1 MTNRRPSF
9 WPTVTVRALL
19 LAGPAAALVPATAL
33 AQQPAAG
40 RVELRG
46 TVRDAAGQPVE
57 QASVSVEGQP
67 GGTSTDE
74 AGRFRLSAAR
84 PAGSSLGGG
93 SLTVVVQRLGYA
105 TVRRTVS
112 ARELADG
119 AAELSLSLQ
128 ASTRALDNVTVR
140 GQRGVDTREQ
150 ISLTTLEPRTAKEI
164 PSTFGDFNA
173 ILKTLPGVQSTNE
186 LTSTY
191 SVRGGNYD
199 ENLVYVN
206 GIEIYRP
213 FLVTQAQQEGLS
225 FVNPDLVD
233 KVEFSSGGWQPRF
246 GDKLSSV
253 LNVEYKQPTQRG
265 LTATASLV
273 GGALSYENVS
283 KSGRVSY
290 LGGLRYKTAD
300 YILGTLR
307 QLKGGYN
314 ADYADGQLYVN
325 IGLGPKDDL
334 QKTSLGVLGSWAHN
348 NYRFAP
354 QTGQVTFST
363 GTNQFQRL
371 TIFYD
376 GRERMQYDTYQG
388 GLNLRHHFTPKLT
401 GELIGG
407 GLITREYEMRD
418 VEASYRLADINRD
431 PNSPDFNQA
440 VRQRDVG
447 SRFDHSRNRLLAW
460 IGTVEARATYAPAP
474 RHELRVGVKAGREH
488 VDDRLDE
495 YAFTDSAD
503 YVPAKRFSRLR
514 TQLDLTSTRVQGY
527 GQHTW
532 RLDSLRTVTYGVRL
546 HYWSVNQQLTVSP
559 RVQFAARSR
568 RHPSVSYKAAT
579 GLYYQPP
586 FYRELRNQQG
596 VLNPALRAQRSVHV
610 IGGTEYRFRYWG
622 RPFQLT
628 GEAYF
633 KYLTDVIPYDVDNV
647 RLRYFAQNLATAY
660 VAGVDGRLS
669 GEFVPGAESWF
680 SLGLLTTRENLR
692 GDSLTVYNGDG
703 QPIGKKEKG
712 YIRRPTDQRVNL
724 GIFFQDHLPN
734 NPSVRGY
741 VNFVFGSGLPFSPP
755 ALPEL
760 RGTSK
765 LTRSYK
771 RVDLGFSK
779 VLSLRTIR
787 SSKFYQPESLWMGL
801 EVLNVFAANNV
812 AGYSYIQDLNGA
824 TYGVPNY
831 LSQRV
836 VNLRVIARF

>member
-1 MTNRRPSF
+1 MTPRRTLF
-9 WPTVTVRALL
+9 WPAATVRVLL
-19 LAGPAAALVPATAL
+19 LGVPVAAAWPAAAAQ
-33 AQQPAAG
+33 AQQVAD

-46 TVRDAAGQPVE
+46 TVRDGAGRPVE
-57 QASVSVEGQP
+57 QAAVAVEGQP
-67 GGTSTDE
+67 DGTNTDE
-74 AGRFRLSAAR
+74 AGRFRLRVAR
-84 PAGSSLGGG
+84 PATGRPLV
-93 SLTVVVQRLGYA
+93 LVVQRLGYA
-105 TVRRTVS
+105 TARRSLT
-112 ARELADG
+112 AGELADG
-119 AAELSLSLQ
+119 RAELSISLE
-128 ASTRALDNVTVR
+128 ASARALDNVTVR

-150 ISLTTLEPRTAKEI
+150 VSLTTLDPRITKEI
-164 PSTFGDFNA
+164 PSAFGDFNKV
-173 ILKTLPGVQSTNE
+173 LTTLPGVVANNE

-233 KVEFSSGGWQPRF
+233 KVEFASGGWQPRF

-253 LNVEYKQPTQRG
+253 LNVEYKQPTKRAVTG
-265 LTATASLV
+265 TASLV
-273 GGALSYENVS
+273 GGSLSFEDAS

-290 LGGLRYKTAD
+290 LAGVRYKTAD
-300 YILGTLR
+300 YVLGTLR
-307 QLKGGYN
+307 QQRGGYN
-314 ADYADGQLYVN
+314 AAYADGQLYVRA
-325 IGLGPKDDL
+325 GLGPKDDL
-334 QKTSLGVLGSWAHN
+334 QKTSLGVLGSVAHN

-371 TIFYD
+371 FIFYD
-376 GRERMQYDTYQG
+376 GHERMRYDTYQG
-388 GLNLRHHFTPKLT
+388 GLNLTHHVTPKLT
-401 GELIGG
+401 AELIGG
-407 GLITREYEMRD
+407 ALLTREYEYRD
-418 VEASYRLADINRD
+418 VEAAYRLADINRD
-431 PNSPDFNQA
+431 PNSPNFNQA

-447 SRFDHSRNRLLAW
+447 SRFDHSRNRLAAW
-460 IGTVEARATYAPAP
+460 LGTVEARATYEPAP
-474 RHELRVGVKAGREH
+474 RHTLRFGVKGGREH

-495 YAFTDSAD
+495 YTFADSAD
-503 YVPAKRFSRLR
+503 YVPAQRFTRLR

-532 RLDSLRTVTYGVRL
+532 RLDSLKTITYGVRL
-546 HYWSVNQQLTVSP
+546 HYWSVNEQLTVSP
-559 RVQFAARSR
+559 RLQLAARSR
-568 RHPSVSYKAAT
+568 RHRNLSYKAAT
-579 GLYYQPP
+579 GVYYQPP

-596 VLNPALRAQRSVHV
+596 VLNPALRAQRSVHF
-610 IGGTEYRFRYWG
+610 IGGTEYRFKHWG

-628 GEAYF
+628 GEAYY

-647 RLRYFAQNLATAY
+647 RLRYFAENLATAY
-660 VAGVDGRLS
+660 AAGVDARLS
-669 GEFVPGAESWF
+669 GEFVRGTESWF
-680 SLGLLTTRENLR
+680 SLGVLTTRENLR
-692 GDSLTVYNGDG
+692 GDSITVYNNG
-703 QPIGKKEKG
+703 QPVGKKEKG
-712 YIRRPTDQRVNL
+712 YIRRPSDQRLNL
-724 GIFFQDHLPN
+724 GIFFQDQLPN

-741 VNFVFGSGLPFSPP
+741 VNLVFGTGLPFSPP
-755 ALPEL
+755 DLPEL
-760 RGTSK
+760 RGTDK

-779 VLSLRTIR
+779 VLSLRTIEA
-787 SSKFYQPESLWMGL
+787 SKFYQPESLWIGL
-801 EVLNVFAANNV
+801 EVLNVFGANNV

>member
-1 MTNRRPSF
+1 M
-9 WPTVTVRALL
+9 VRALL
-19 LAGPAAALVPATAL
+19 LAAPAGAGLPVAVAQ
-33 AQQPAAG
+33 AQQPATS

-46 TVRDAAGQPVE
+46 TVLDADGRPVE
-57 QASVSVEGQP
+57 QAAVAVEGQP

-84 PAGSSLGGG
+84 PAAGRSLV
-93 SLTVVVQRLGYA
+93 LVVQRLGYA
-105 TVRRTVS
+105 TLRRPLP
-112 ARELADG
+112 AQELADG
-119 AAELSLSLQ
+119 RAELSVRLE

-150 ISLTTLEPRTAKEI
+150 VSLTTLEPRTAKEI
-164 PSTFGDFNA
+164 PSAFGDFNA

-225 FVNPDLVD
+225 FVNPDLVE
-233 KVEFSSGGWQPRF
+233 KVEFASGGWQPRF

-253 LNVEYKQPTQRG
+253 LNIEYKQPTERA

-290 LGGLRYKTAD
+290 LAGLRYKNAQ
-300 YILGTLR
+300 YVLRSLR
-307 QLKGGYN
+307 QQSGAYN
-314 ADYADGQLYVN
+314 PTFADGQLYVRV
-325 IGLGPKDDL
+325 GLGPKDDL
-334 QKTSLGVLGSWAHN
+334 QRTSLGVLGSWAHN

-371 TIFYD
+371 FIYYD
-376 GRERMQYDTYQG
+376 GHERMRYDTYQG
-388 GLNLRHHFTPKLT
+388 GLNLTHHFTPKLT
-401 GELIGG
+401 AELIGG
-407 GLITREYEMRD
+407 GLITREYELRD
-418 VEASYRLADINRD
+418 VEAAYRLADINRD

-447 SRFDHSRNRLLAW
+447 SRFDHSRNRLAAW
-460 IGTVEARATYAPAP
+460 LGTLEARATYQPAP
-474 RHELRVGVKAGREH
+474 RHELRFGVKGGREH
-488 VDDRLDE
+488 VEDQLDE

-503 YVPAKRFSRLR
+503 YVPARRFSRLQTR
-514 TQLDLTSTRVQGY
+514 LDLTSTRVQGY

-532 RLDSLRTVTYGVRL
+532 RLDSLRTITYGVRL
-546 HYWSVNQQLTVSP
+546 HYWSVNEQLTVSP
-559 RVQFAARSR
+559 RVQLAARSR
-568 RHPSVSYKAAT
+568 RQPRLSYKAAA
-579 GLYYQPP
+579 GVYYQPP
-586 FYRELRNQQG
+586 FYRELRNQRG
-596 VLNPALRAQRSVHV
+596 VLNPELRAQRSLHF
-610 IGGTEYRFRYWG
+610 IAGTEYRFNHWG

-628 GEAYF
+628 GEAYY
-633 KYLTDVIPYDVDNV
+633 KYLTDVVPYDVDNV

-669 GEFVPGAESWF
+669 GEFVRGAESWF
-680 SLGLLTTRENLR
+680 SLGVLTTRENLR
-692 GDSLTVYNGDG
+692 GDSISVFNADG
-703 QPIGKKEKG
+703 QLIGKKEKG

-741 VNFVFGSGLPFSPP
+741 VNFVFGTGLPFSPP
-755 ALPEL
+755 DLPEL

-779 VLSLRTIR
+779 VLTVRTIKA
-787 SSKFYQPESLWMGL
+787 SKFYQPQSLWVGL
-801 EVLNVFAANNV
+801 EVLNVLAANNV

-836 VNLRVIARF
+836 VNVRVIARF

>member
-1 MTNRRPSF
+1 MPNRRPAF
-9 WPTVTVRALL
+9 WPSVSVRALL
-19 LAGPAAALVPATAL
+19 LAGPAAL
-33 AQQPAAG
+33 AAWPPSAQAQQQPAG
-40 RVELRG
+40 QGQVELRG

-57 QASVSVEGQP
+57 QASVAVVGQP
-67 GGTSTDE
+67 GGTSTD
-74 AGRFRLSAAR
+74 ATGRFRLRVPR
-84 PAGSSLGGG
+84 PGEGG
-93 SLTVVVQRLGYA
+93 LTVVIQRLGYA
-105 TVRRTVS
+105 TVRRTLS

-119 AAELSLSLQ
+119 VGELSVNLETS
-128 ASTRALDNVTVR
+128 ARALNNVTVR

-150 ISLTTLEPRTAKEI
+150 ISLTTLDPRTAKEI

-173 ILKTLPGVQSTNE
+173 IVKTLPGVQSTNE

-225 FVNPDLVD
+225 FVNPDMAGQ
-233 KVEFSSGGWQPRF
+233 VEFSAGGWQPRF

-253 LNVEYKQPTQRG
+253 LNVEYRKPTQRG

-273 GGALSYENVS
+273 GGALTYEDLS
-283 KSGRVSY
+283 KSGRVSV
-290 LGGLRYKTAD
+290 LAGVRYKTAD

-307 QLKGGYN
+307 QQKGGYN
-314 ADYADGQLYVN
+314 ANYADGQLYVN
-325 IGLGPKDDL
+325 FGLGPKDDQ
-334 QKTSLGVLGSWAHN
+334 QKTNLGVLGSWAHN
-348 NYRFAP
+348 NYQFAP
-354 QTGQVTFST
+354 QSGQVTFST

-371 TIFYD
+371 FITYR
-376 GRERMQYDTYQG
+376 GHERMQYDTYQG
-388 GLNLRHHFTPKLT
+388 GLNLTHHFSPKLT

-407 GLITREYEMRD
+407 GLITREYEYRD
-418 VEASYRLADINRD
+418 VQAAYRLSDINRD

-447 SRFDHSRNRLLAW
+447 SRFDHSRNGLLAW
-460 IGTVEARATYAPAP
+460 LGTLEARATYQPAP
-474 RHELRVGVKAGREH
+474 RHELRFGVKGGREH

-495 YAFTDSAD
+495 YTFTDSAD
-503 YVPAKRFSRLR
+503 YVPAQRFTRLR

-532 RLDSLRTVTYGVRL
+532 RMDSLRTMTYGVRL
-546 HYWSVNQQLTVSP
+546 HYWSVNGQLTVSP
-559 RVQFAARSR
+559 RVQFSARSR
-568 RHPSVSYKAAT
+568 RHPSVTYKAAT

-596 VLNPALRAQRSVHV
+596 VLNPQLRAQRSIHF
-610 IGGTEYRFRYWG
+610 IGGTEYRFQNWG
-622 RPFQLT
+622 RPFKLT

-647 RLRYFAQNLATAY
+647 RLRYFAENLATAY
-660 VAGVDGRLS
+660 AAGVDGRLS
-669 GEFVPGAESWF
+669 GEFVRGAESWF
-680 SLGLLTTRENLR
+680 SLGVLTTRENLR
-692 GDSLTVYNGDG
+692 GDSLTVYDSDG
-703 QPIGKKEKG
+703 QAIGKKPKG
-712 YIRRPTDQRVNL
+712 YIRRPADQRVNL
-724 GIFFQDHLPN
+724 GVFFQDHLPN

-741 VNFVFGSGLPFSPP
+741 VSLIFGTGLPFSPP
-755 ALPEL
+755 SVPEL

-779 VLSLRTIR
+779 VVSLRTIK
-787 SSKFYQPESLWMGL
+787 SSKFYQPESLWIGL
-801 EVLNVFAANNV
+801 EVLNVLAANNV

-836 VNLRVIARF
+836 VNVRVIARF